1 MPSEEPI
8 PNAPAVNAEGS
19 QPAKEVADNT
29 TLTGSQSPAENQ
41 SNADAP
47 DESNA
52 KQSENPT
59 EGDNAQKTEGQEK
72 PKAPEKYEFTP
83 PEGMEI
89 DKEALSSYEALAREH
104 GLSQEQFDAITKH
117 GLEFFQSRLTGLA
130 EQHASIQQGWRDTAL
145 KDKTLSDGESLKP
158 EVMQNVAHV
167 FSQFGGEKDAL
178 RKALVETGA
187 GNHPAVIHAFNA
199 IGKALGA
206 AQTPDRGKP
215 ASELK
220 DNSYEAIARRRY
232 GSN

>member
-1 MPSEEPI
+1 MPSETPTSD
-8 PNAPAVNAEGS
+8 APATDAGAGQTTTE
-19 QPAKEVADNT
+19 AADNT
-29 TLTGSQSPAENQ
+29 SLTGNEAPSGEKSDAAASGEKPAEKPAENE
-41 SNADAP
+41 DAKGE
-47 DESNA
+47 DR
-52 KQSENPT
+52 
-59 EGDNAQKTEGQEK
+59 

-117 GLEFFQSRLTGLA
+117 GLEFFQNRLTGLA

-145 KDKTLSDGESLKP
+145 KDRTLSDGESLKP

>member
-1 MPSEEPI
+1 MPLENPTSD
-8 PNAPAVNAEGS
+8 APAADAGTS
-19 QPAKEVADNT
+19 QTTPEAADNT
-29 TLTGSQSPAENQ
+29 SLMGNETPAGEKTDIAASGEKPAEKQ
-41 SNADAP
+41 AESEDAKGE
-47 DESNA
+47 DS
-52 KQSENPT
+52 
-59 EGDNAQKTEGQEK
+59 

-89 DKEALSSYEALAREH
+89 DREALSSYEALAREH
-104 GLSQEQFDAITKH
+104 GLSQDQFDAITKH
-117 GLEFFQSRLTGLA
+117 GLEFFQNRLTGLA
-130 EQHASIQQGWRDTAL
+130 EQHAALQQGWRDTAL
-145 KDKTLSDGESLKP
+145 KDRTLSDGEALKP

-167 FSQFGGEKDAL
+167 FSEFGGEKDAL

-187 GNHPAVIHAFNA
+187 GNHPDVIRAFNA

>member
-1 MPSEEPI
+1 MAEI
-8 PNAPAVNAEGS
+8 PTSDAPATDTGTS
-19 QPAKEVADNT
+19 QTTTEAADNT
-29 TLTGSQSPAENQ
+29 SLMGKDSSTGNSEGETSPSSGEHTAEKT
-41 SNADAP
+41 A
-47 DESNA
+47 
-52 KQSENPT
+52 
-59 EGDNAQKTEGQEK
+59 EGEANGEKEAEDK

-83 PEGMEI
+83 PDGMEI
-89 DKEALSSYEALAREH
+89 DKEALSSYEALTREH

-117 GLEFFQSRLTGLA
+117 GLEFFQNRLTGLA

>member
-1 MPSEEPI
+1 MPETPT
-8 PNAPAVNAEGS
+8 PDAPADDAGTS
-19 QPAKEVADNT
+19 QTTPEAADNT
-29 TLTGSQSPAENQ
+29 SLMGNEAPAGDKADTATSGEKPAEKPAENE
-41 SNADAP
+41 DAKGE
-47 DESNA
+47 D
-52 KQSENPT
+52 
-59 EGDNAQKTEGQEK
+59 K
-72 PKAPEKYEFTP
+72 PKVPEKYEFTP

-89 DKEALSSYEALAREH
+89 DKEALSSYEDLAREH
-104 GLSQEQFDAITKH
+104 GLSQQQFDAITKH
-117 GLEFFQSRLTGLA
+117 GLEFFQNRLTGLA
-130 EQHASIQQGWRDTAL
+130 EQHAALQQGWRDTAL
-145 KDKTLSDGESLKP
+145 KDKTLSDGEALKP

-167 FSQFGGEKDAL
+167 FTQFGGEKDAL

>member
-1 MPSEEPI
+1 MAETPTSD
-8 PNAPAVNAEGS
+8 APAADAGTS
-19 QPAKEVADNT
+19 QTTTEAADNT
-29 TLTGSQSPAENQ
+29 SLMGNEVPASDKANTAASDEKPAEKPAEE
-41 SNADAP
+41 ADVKKE
-47 DESNA
+47 DTKGE
-52 KQSENPT
+52 
-59 EGDNAQKTEGQEK
+59 DK
-72 PKAPEKYEFTP
+72 PKVPEKYEFTP

-89 DKEALSSYEALAREH
+89 DKESLSSYEALAREH
-104 GLSQEQFDAITKH
+104 GLSQDQFNAITKH

-145 KDKTLSDGESLKP
+145 KDKTLSDGENLKP

-167 FSQFGGEKDAL
+167 FSQFGGEEDAL

>member
-1 MPSEEPI
+1 MAETPTSD
-8 PNAPAVNAEGS
+8 APAADAGTS
-19 QPAKEVADNT
+19 QTTTEAADNT
-29 TLTGSQSPAENQ
+29 SLMGNEVPASDKANTAASDEKPAEKQ
-41 SNADAP
+41 AEEADVKKE
-47 DESNA
+47 DTKGE
-52 KQSENPT
+52 
-59 EGDNAQKTEGQEK
+59 DK
-72 PKAPEKYEFTP
+72 PKVPEKYEFTP

-104 GLSQEQFDAITKH
+104 GLSQDQFNAITKH
-117 GLEFFQSRLTGLA
+117 GLEFFQNRLTGLA
-130 EQHASIQQGWRDTAL
+130 EQHAALQQGWRETAL
-145 KDKTLSDGESLKP
+145 KDKTLSDGENLKP

-167 FSQFGGEKDAL
+167 FSQFGGEEDAL

>member
-1 MPSEEPI
+1 MAETPTSD
-8 PNAPAVNAEGS
+8 APAADAGTS
-19 QPAKEVADNT
+19 QTTTEAAANTSLMGNDNPEAGKADT
-29 TLTGSQSPAENQ
+29 TASDEKPAEKPAEE
-41 SNADAP
+41 ADVREE
-47 DESNA
+47 DTKGE
-52 KQSENPT
+52 
-59 EGDNAQKTEGQEK
+59 DK
-72 PKAPEKYEFTP
+72 PKVPEKYEFTP

-104 GLSQEQFDAITKH
+104 GLSQDQFNAITKH
-117 GLEFFQSRLTGLA
+117 GLEFFQNRLTGLA

-145 KDKTLSDGESLKP
+145 KDKTLSDGENLKP

-167 FSQFGGEKDAL
+167 FSQFGGEEDAL

>member
-1 MPSEEPI
+1 MAEI
-8 PNAPAVNAEGS
+8 PTSDAPATDTGTS
-19 QPAKEVADNT
+19 QTTTEAADNT
-29 TLTGSQSPAENQ
+29 SLMGKDSSAGNSEGETSPSSGEHTAEK
-41 SNADAP
+41 P
-47 DESNA
+47 V
-52 KQSENPT
+52 
-59 EGDNAQKTEGQEK
+59 EGEANGGKEAEDK

-117 GLEFFQSRLTGLA
+117 GLEFFQNRLTSLA

>member
-1 MPSEEPI
+1 MAEI
-8 PNAPAVNAEGS
+8 PTSDAPATDTGTS
-19 QPAKEVADNT
+19 QTTTEAADNT
-29 TLTGSQSPAENQ
+29 SLMGKDSSTGNSEGETSPSSGEHTAEKPAEGEANGEKE
-41 SNADAP
+41 AED
-47 DESNA
+47 
-52 KQSENPT
+52 
-59 EGDNAQKTEGQEK
+59 K

-83 PEGMEI
+83 PDGMEI
-89 DKEALSSYEALAREH
+89 DKEALSSYEDLAREH

-117 GLEFFQSRLTGLA
+117 GLEFFQNRLTSLA